1 MLILPRFRHNCYL
14 HFPSNLSRIYPK
26 YIFHNHYSRA
36 LDINTSY
43 DVEIAMFHSL
53 FVVLIIPLCSMLY
66 MQSLIIVLT
75 YFQVCWHFSTI
86 QHGVLN
92 PWAAKWTVWNIS
104 WRRFPLTSSWLHQS
118 NVRTKDLTF
127 KLGHGL
133 TIVSRRSISQDK
145 AR

>member
-36 LDINTSY
+36 LDINTSH

-66 MQSLIIVLT
+66 AVTHNSINL
-75 YFQVCWHFSTI
+75 FS
-86 QHGVLN
+86 GMLAFLNDSAWCLN

-104 WRRFPLTSSWLHQS
+104 WRRRFPLTSSWLHHS

-133 TIVSRRSISQDK
+133 TIVSRHSISQDK